1 MNTDTYTKISL
12 SGFDW
17 KVVALLFMIL
27 DHVQSYLGIFPAWVS
42 LLPRFVAPLFVYFL
56 VEGFYHTHSRKAYT
70 FRLYGMAVI
79 MESGVMLI
87 NFLFHNVNFQT
98 GQTDLTALTDG
109 HNIFLTLA
117 IFFTI
122 LCMMDFVKKEKGIRK
137 TPFLLLTIVFSV
149 ASLAV
154 EGGIYL
160 LPVLFICY
168 FFYGKKMHISVGIL
182 LWSALLLV
190 KAVMSYLSGGSGVL
204 LFNTLC
210 YDNEWMMALVVLPIL
225 FYNGKRGLNTPFAKW
240 MFYIVYPAH
249 LWILMN
255 LQFVLKLK

>member
-1 MNTDTYTKISL
+1 MRTETRANIGL

-27 DHVQSYLGIFPAWVS
+27 DHVQSYFGIFPSWIT

-56 VEGFYHTHSRKAYT
+56 VEGFYHTHSRKSYA

-79 MESGVMLI
+79 MGSGVMLI
-87 NFLFHNVNFQT
+87 NFLFHNVNLRT
-98 GQTDLTALTDG
+98 GETDLTALIDG

-122 LCMMDFVKKEKGIRK
+122 LCMMDYVKKEKGFRK
-137 TPFLLLTIVFSV
+137 IPFLLLTVVFAVS
-149 ASLAV
+149 SLAV

-160 LPVLFICY
+160 LPVLLLCY
-168 FFYGKKMHISVGIL
+168 FFYGKKKCISIGIL

-190 KAVMSYLSGGSGVL
+190 KAVISYMSGGSGL
-204 LFNTLC
+204 ALFDTLC
-210 YDNEWMMALVVLPIL
+210 YDNEWMMALVIIPIL
-225 FYNGKRGLNTPFAKW
+225 FYNGQRGRSTPFAKW
-240 MFYIVYPAH
+240 MFYIIYPAH
-249 LWILMN
+249 LWILMI
-255 LQFVLKLK
+255 LHFVLKLK